1 MTSAVRPP
9 SADRRLAPWRHS
21 PVQGGAVPPRRVMLR
36 WLYIARLCLATGVFL
51 AAALSWWRADLTQL
65 LVASVSATLTLVVT
79 TQAYWWSH
87 LRGRAVGATF
97 LYGQALFDLALV
109 TAVVHIFG
117 PYSYYASLFILVIA
131 FNTVLMPLA
140 NGLLVALLAGLL
152 YAADVLVGQA
162 FEVSPAL
169 LLQVAVFWGV
179 ALATGYLA
187 GRVQV
192 VGAAQETLV
201 AELRRVRLEAG
212 DILRQ
217 IRAGIMTLGG
227 DGRLVYANPSA
238 EALLGLNW
246 ARQQEQPVLGQLEA
260 ISPALVQAIRRA
272 VEDGQRVSR
281 TEAEARVDGRVWPIG
296 FTTTPV
302 HVEEGTPPSVTV
314 IFQDLSD
321 AKRAEAL
328 HLRAERLEAVSEIA
342 ASLAH
347 EIRNPLASIRS
358 AVEQLA
364 RMAGGGA
371 DERTLAGL
379 IVNESDRLSRLLN
392 EFLDFSRVR
401 ITRFAVL
408 DLVGVAEHGIRL
420 ARQHPDCSPDAAIE
434 LIAPERPVLVEADE
448 DLLHRVVFNL
458 VLNAV
463 QASPGGPRVTVE
475 VRVPAPADVPV
486 SVALESPRLL
496 VVRDAGPGVPAE
508 ILPRLFEPFVTG
520 RVGGTGLG
528 LPIVQRA
535 VQAHRG
541 LIFCDT
547 DRGRGTTFS
556 VYLPSRRGA
565 EEAA

>member
-1 MTSAVRPP
+1 
-9 SADRRLAPWRHS
+9 
-21 PVQGGAVPPRRVMLR
+21 MLR
-36 WLYIARLCLATGVFL
+36 WLYLARLSLAAGVFL
-51 AAALSWWRADLTQL
+51 AAALSWWKADLTQL
-65 LVASVSATLTLVVT
+65 LIASVSVTLTLVVT
-79 TQAYWWSH
+79 TAAYWWSH
-87 LRGRAVGATF
+87 LRLREVGSTF
-97 LYGQALFDLALV
+97 LYGQALFDLGLV

-117 PYSYYASLFILVIA
+117 PYSYFASLFILVIA

-140 NGLLVALLAGLL
+140 NGLLIALLAGIL
-152 YAADVLVGQA
+152 YAADTLVGQA
-162 FEVSPAL
+162 FEASPAL

-192 VGAAQETLV
+192 VGAVQVTLE

-217 IRAGIMTLGG
+217 IRAGIMTVGG
-227 DGRLVYANPSA
+227 DGRLVYANPTA
-238 EALLGLNW
+238 EALLGLSW
-246 ARQQEQPVLGQLEA
+246 TRLREQPVLGALEA
-260 ISPALVQAIRRA
+260 ISPPLAQAIRRA
-272 VEDGQRVSR
+272 VEDGRRVLR
-281 TEAEARVDGRVWPIG
+281 TEAEARVEGRVWPIG

-302 HVEEGTPPSVTV
+302 HVQEGAPPSVTV

-321 AKRAEAL
+321 AKRLEAL

-379 IVNESDRLSRLLN
+379 ILSESDRLSRLLN

-401 ITRFAVL
+401 VTRFASL
-408 DLVGVAEHGIRL
+408 DLVAVAEHGIRL
-420 ARQHPDCSPDAAIE
+420 VRQHPDCSPDAAID
-434 LIAPERPVLVEADE
+434 LVAPVRPVVVDADE

-463 QASPGGPRVTVE
+463 QASPAGPRVTVE
-475 VRVPAPADVPV
+475 VRVPQPADVPV
-486 SVALESPRLL
+486 SVALESPLLL
-496 VVRDAGPGVPAE
+496 VVRDTGPGVPSE

-528 LPIVQRA
+528 LAIVQRA

-547 DRGRGTTFS
+547 DRGRGTAFS
-556 VYLPSRRGA
+556 VYLPSRLGA
-565 EEAA
+565 EESA

>member
-1 MTSAVRPP
+1 MTSAAAPP
-9 SADRRLAPWRHS
+9 SADRRLSPWRRS
-21 PVQGGAVPPRRVMLR
+21 PPQRGAVPPRRVMLR
-36 WLYIARLCLATGVFL
+36 WLYLARLSLAAGVFL

-65 LVASVSATLTLVVT
+65 LIASVSVTLTLVVT
-79 TQAYWWSH
+79 TAAYWWSH
-87 LRGRAVGATF
+87 LRVRDVGATF
-97 LYGQALFDLALV
+97 LYGQALFDLGLV

-117 PYSYYASLFILVIA
+117 PYSYFASLFILVIA

-140 NGLLVALLAGLL
+140 NGLLIALLAGIL

-162 FEVSPAL
+162 FDVSPAL

-192 VGAAQETLV
+192 VGAAQETLE

-227 DGRLVYANPSA
+227 DGRLVYANPTA
-238 EALLGLNW
+238 EALLGISWTKL
-246 ARQQEQPVLGQLEA
+246 REQPVLRTLAA
-260 ISPALVQAIRRA
+260 ISPPLAQAIRRA

-302 HVEEGTPPSVTV
+302 HVEEGAPPSVTV

-321 AKRAEAL
+321 AKRMEAL

-358 AVEQLA
+358 AVEQMA

-379 IVNESDRLSRLLN
+379 IVSESERLSRLLN

-401 ITRFAVL
+401 ATRFASL
-408 DLVGVAEHGIRL
+408 DLVAVAEHGIRL
-420 ARQHPDCSPDAAIE
+420 VRQHPDCSPDAAID
-434 LIAPERPVLVEADE
+434 LVAPVRPVVVDADE

-463 QASPGGPRVTVE
+463 QASPAGPRVTVE
-475 VRVPAPADVPV
+475 VRVPPPADVPI

-496 VVRDAGPGVPAE
+496 VVRDTGPGVPSE

-535 VQAHRG
+535 VQAHSG

-547 DRGRGTTFS
+547 DRGRGTAFS
-556 VYLPSRRGA
+556 VYLPSRLGA
-565 EEAA
+565 EESA